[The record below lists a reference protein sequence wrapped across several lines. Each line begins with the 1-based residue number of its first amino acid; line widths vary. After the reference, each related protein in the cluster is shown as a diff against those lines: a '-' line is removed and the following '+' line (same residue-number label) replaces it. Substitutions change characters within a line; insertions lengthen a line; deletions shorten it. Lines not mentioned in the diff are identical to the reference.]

1 MSHVDRRHTRY
12 SIPEG
17 EVKRLQVKPQGL
29 MSMLSGWSDASVRDM
44 SHAGMLVMTEKRM
57 TIGDGV
63 TVRMELRDGC
73 ELSFNGQ
80 VVNASTDHVS
90 GKRKLGISIN
100 EPAGGSDEQVF
111 LEGLSDRF
119 PPSI

>member
-17 EVKRLQVKPQGL
+17 EVKRLQVKPQGV
-29 MSMLSGWSDASVRDM
+29 MSMFSGWADASVRDM
-44 SHAGMLVMTEKRM
+44 SEAGMLVMTEKRM

-63 TVRMELRDGC
+63 SVRLELKDGS
-73 ELSFNGQ
+73 ELSFNGE

-90 GKRKLGISIN
+90 GKKKLGISIN
-100 EPAGGSDEQVF
+100 EPAGGSDEGLF
-111 LEGLSDRF
+111 LKGLSERYL
-119 PPSI
+119 PSI